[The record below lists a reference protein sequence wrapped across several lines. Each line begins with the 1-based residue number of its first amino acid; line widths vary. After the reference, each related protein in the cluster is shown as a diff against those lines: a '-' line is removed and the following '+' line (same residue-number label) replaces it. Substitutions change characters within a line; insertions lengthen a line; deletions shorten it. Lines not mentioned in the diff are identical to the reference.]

1 MPQPYLPTGH
11 PGREDGYS
19 STYLPRFGCA
29 ARRPQDV
36 PRTIPTYL
44 LMAPGLW
51 LQEHIAAAP
60 GPGQVIGSR
69 RMVATTIPAY
79 HPTRTMAAEAHTY
92 LAWVVPVGEPGA
104 GYKNHTYLRAR

>member
-1 MPQPYLPTGH
+1 MATEAQSYLA
-11 PGREDGYS
+11 YYIIIS
-19 STYLPRFGCA
+19 L
-29 ARRPQDV
+29 
-36 PRTIPTYL
+36 
-44 LMAPGLW
+44 
-51 LQEHIAAAP
+51 EHIPAAQVA
-60 GPGQVIGSR
+60 GQVSGR